1 MTREVVL
8 DTNVLVSAL
17 ISRDG
22 APSEILDLIL
32 SGELNIVFSTKI
44 LVEYHTVLQ
53 RPKFRFDATQVAT
66 LLDFLENTGRFITPQ
81 PGQHQLPDRDDESF
95 LDAAQAAGVPLITG
109 NEKHFPQSSRKGTVV
124 VSPRAYVDAL
134 RARNI
139 RRMKR

>member
-17 ISRDG
+17 ISTDG
-22 APSEILDLIL
+22 APAEILDLVL
-32 SGELNIVFSTKI
+32 AGELSIVFSTKI
-44 LVEYHTVLQ
+44 MAEYHNVLH
-53 RPKFRFDATQVAT
+53 RPKFRFDETQVAT

-81 PGQHQLPDRDDESF
+81 PGQHQLPDRDDETF
-95 LDAAQAAGVPLITG
+95 LDTAQAAGVPLITG
-109 NEKHFPQSSRKGTVV
+109 NEKHFPLGSRQGAVV

-139 RRMKR
+139 RRKKR